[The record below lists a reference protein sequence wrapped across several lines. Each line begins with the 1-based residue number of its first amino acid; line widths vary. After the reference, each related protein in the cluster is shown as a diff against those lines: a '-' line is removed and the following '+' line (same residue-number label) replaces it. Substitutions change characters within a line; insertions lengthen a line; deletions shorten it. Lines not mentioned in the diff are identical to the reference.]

1 MLHCWRSEEFHCH
14 FYTVGLNLLKHA
26 VMMKAYLLPQV
37 DAAERSHVARFVFP
51 EHFAHG
57 AGGRLTGEAVDV
69 DPLLFVI
76 LTQELLPYRGSMPPD
91 ARAGC

>member
-1 MLHCWRSEEFHCH
+1 
-14 FYTVGLNLLKHA
+14 
-26 VMMKAYLLPQV
+26 MMKAYLLPQV

-76 LTQELLPYRGSMPPD
+76 LTHELLLLLRLHGDRPGTDTKSKK
-91 ARAGC
+91 G